1 MTPSYGWSMAS
12 FPDVRW
18 GSDTSRLRRSM
29 TRFGKTRAGSSIV
42 RTLTPLDRY
51 VIERSDGRY
60 TVLGPIGA
68 PTMLLTTTGA
78 LSGLSRTTP
87 LLFARDGDDILV
99 AGSNFGQMK
108 HPAWS
113 KNLIE
118 HPVAIATIGGQA
130 VPVTAELLTGDAAR
144 AGFEK
149 MIEMTDVYAEYRNR
163 TNRNIRVFRLR
174 AQTA

>member
-1 MTPSYGWSMAS
+1 MPS
-12 FPDVRW
+12 FPDARW

-29 TRFGKTRAGSSIV
+29 TRFGKTRVGSWMV

-51 VIERSDGRY
+51 LIEHSDGRY

-78 LSGLSRTTP
+78 VSGLSRTTP
-87 LLFARDGDDILV
+87 LLFARDGDDIVV

-118 HPVAIATIGGQA
+118 HPNAIATVGGQKI
-130 VPVTAELLTGDAAR
+130 PVMAELLTGDAAR
-144 AGFEK
+144 AGFEQ
-149 MIEMTDVYAEYRNR
+149 MIEMTEVYAEYRNR

>member
-1 MTPSYGWSMAS
+1 M
-12 FPDVRW
+12 
-18 GSDTSRLRRSM
+18 
-29 TRFGKTRAGSSIV
+29 V

-51 VIERSDGRY
+51 VIKRSHGRY

-78 LSGLSRTTP
+78 RSGLSRTTP
-87 LLFARDGDDILV
+87 LLFARDGDDIFV
-99 AGSNFGQMK
+99 AGSNFGQVN

-118 HPVAIATIGGQA
+118 HPDAIVTVGGRE
-130 VPVTAELLTGDAAR
+130 VPITAELLTGDAAR

-149 MIEMTDVYAEYRNR
+149 MIEMTDVYAEYRQR

-174 AQTA
+174 ARTP